1 MKKPKKLIHIG
12 LAKSMS
18 STLQMLWTD
27 SDNYVEKNLK
37 EITDKTD
44 SFFNEYRN
52 DIDGLVAQLKGTP
65 LPFGFEAN
73 DKLQVLSGEGLASS
87 WLCHSP
93 ELSEHI
99 PKRQK
104 LLATMFGPLAD
115 KILIVIRNPIDWI
128 RSAYSQSLKEGGSL
142 GPDKYISDFRV
153 SIEKNLDLRAL
164 VTYWEQF
171 EAEVVIL
178 PMELFKENEE
188 SFWIAYERMLKMSRP
203 ESSRSQKVVANP
215 SFYET
220 LEIHQSINK
229 ILSILETACVENEEY
244 LVVDGVKMR
253 NIPVVDGVIEGL
265 KSAREWGSRSAME
278 RLKSDQILELTEL
291 LSRTKEP
298 GRLELPTEL
307 TEHLQKNFI
316 DYLGETASFAFGQIL
331 EKYQQSV
338 ISSYCEPKY

>member
-1 MKKPKKLIHIG
+1 MKNPKKLIHIG

-18 STLQMLWTD
+18 STLQMHWTD

-37 EITDKTD
+37 GITDKTD
-44 SFFNEYRN
+44 SFFFEYRN
-52 DIDGLVAQLKGTP
+52 DIDGLVAQLEGTP

-93 ELSEHI
+93 ELSQHI

-104 LLATMFGPLAD
+104 LLATMFRPLAD
-115 KILIVIRNPIDWI
+115 KILIIIRNPIDWI

-142 GPDKYISDFRV
+142 SPDKYVSDFRV

-164 VTYWEQF
+164 VAHWEQF
-171 EAEVVIL
+171 EADVVIL

-188 SFWIAYERMLKMSRP
+188 SFWISYERMLKMSRP

-229 ILSILETACVENEEY
+229 ILSILETACVENAEY

-253 NIPVVDGVIEGL
+253 NIPVADGVIEGL

-278 RLKSDQILELTEL
+278 RLSTDQILELTEL
-291 LSRTKEP
+291 LSRKKESR
-298 GRLELPTEL
+298 RLELPTEL
-307 TEHLQKNFI
+307 IEHLQKNFI
-316 DYLGETASFAFGQIL
+316 DFLGEIPNFAFRQVL

-338 ISSYCEPKY
+338 ISS

>member
-18 STLQMLWTD
+18 TTLQMLWRN

-37 EITDKTD
+37 GITDKTD

-52 DIDGLVAQLKGTP
+52 DIDGLVAQLEGTP

-87 WLCHSP
+87 WLCQSP

-115 KILIVIRNPIDWI
+115 KILIIIRNPIDWI

-142 GPDKYISDFRV
+142 GPDEYISDFRV

-164 VTYWEQF
+164 VAYWEQF

-244 LVVDGVKMR
+244 
-253 NIPVVDGVIEGL
+253 PVVDGVIEGL

-291 LSRTKEP
+291 LSRTKES

-338 ISSYCEPKY
+338 ISSYRKPKY

>member
-1 MKKPKKLIHIG
+1 
-12 LAKSMS
+12 
-18 STLQMLWTD
+18 MLWRN

-37 EITDKTD
+37 GITDKTD

-52 DIDGLVAQLKGTP
+52 DIDGLVAQLEGTP

-87 WLCHSP
+87 WLCQSP

-115 KILIVIRNPIDWI
+115 KILIIIRNPIDWI

-142 GPDKYISDFRV
+142 GPDEYISDFRV

-164 VTYWEQF
+164 VAYWEQF

-244 LVVDGVKMR
+244 
-253 NIPVVDGVIEGL
+253 PVVDGVIEGL

-291 LSRTKEP
+291 LSRTKES

-338 ISSYCEPKY
+338 ISSYRKPKY

>member
-1 MKKPKKLIHIG
+1 
-12 LAKSMS
+12 MS
-18 STLQMLWTD
+18 TTLQMLWRN

-37 EITDKTD
+37 GITDKTD

-52 DIDGLVAQLKGTP
+52 DIDGLVAQLEGTP

-87 WLCHSP
+87 WLCQSP

-115 KILIVIRNPIDWI
+115 KILIIIRNPIDWI

-142 GPDKYISDFRV
+142 GPDEYISDFRV

-164 VTYWEQF
+164 VAYWEQF

-244 LVVDGVKMR
+244 
-253 NIPVVDGVIEGL
+253 PVVDGVIEGL

-291 LSRTKEP
+291 LSRTKES

-338 ISSYCEPKY
+338 ISSYRKPKY

>member
-1 MKKPKKLIHIG
+1 MKKPKKLIHVG

-27 SDNYVEKNLK
+27 SDNYETKNLK
-37 EITDKTD
+37 GITDKTD
-44 SFFNEYRN
+44 SFFDEYRN
-52 DIDGLVAQLKGTP
+52 DIDGMVAQLEGSP
-65 LPFGFEAN
+65 LPFGFEAT

-87 WLCHSP
+87 WLCHSS

-104 LLATMFGPLAD
+104 LLANMFGPLAE
-115 KILIVIRNPIDWI
+115 KVLIVIRNPIDWI

-142 GPDKYISDFRV
+142 SPDKYISDFRV

-164 VTYWEQF
+164 VACWEQF

-188 SFWIAYERMLKMSRP
+188 SFWIAYEGMLKMSRP
-203 ESSRSQKVVANP
+203 ESSSSLKVVANP
-215 SFYET
+215 SYYET

-229 ILSILETACVENEEY
+229 IFSILETACVENEKY
-244 LVVDGVKMR
+244 
-253 NIPVVDGVIEGL
+253 PVVDGVIEGL
-265 KSAREWGSRSAME
+265 RSAREWGSRSAME
-278 RLKSDQILELTEL
+278 RLSSDQILELTEL
-291 LSRTKEP
+291 LSQKKESR
-298 GRLELPTEL
+298 RLELPTEL
-307 TEHLQKNFI
+307 IEHLQRNFI
-316 DYLGETASFAFGQIL
+316 DYLGETTSFAFEQIL

-338 ISSYCEPKY
+338 ILSYREPKH

>member
-1 MKKPKKLIHIG
+1 
-12 LAKSMS
+12 
-18 STLQMLWTD
+18 MLWRN

-37 EITDKTD
+37 GITDKTD

-52 DIDGLVAQLKGTP
+52 DIDGLVAQLEGTP

-87 WLCHSP
+87 WLCQSP

-115 KILIVIRNPIDWI
+115 KILIIIRNPIDWI

-142 GPDKYISDFRV
+142 GPDEYISDFRV

-164 VTYWEQF
+164 VAYWEQF

-244 LVVDGVKMR
+244 
-253 NIPVVDGVIEGL
+253 PVVDGVIEGL

-291 LSRTKEP
+291 LSRTKES
-298 GRLELPTEL
+298 GTLELPTEL

-338 ISSYCEPKY
+338 ISSYRKPKY

>member
-1 MKKPKKLIHIG
+1 MKKSKKLIHVG

-27 SDNYVEKNLK
+27 SDNYETKNLK
-37 EITDKTD
+37 GITDKTD
-44 SFFNEYRN
+44 SFFDEYRN
-52 DIDGLVAQLKGTP
+52 DIDGLVAQLEGSP

-93 ELSEHI
+93 ELAAHI

-104 LLATMFGPLAD
+104 LLANMFGPLAE
-115 KILIVIRNPIDWI
+115 KVLIIIRNPIDWI
-128 RSAYSQSLKEGGSL
+128 RSAYAQSLKEGGSHS
-142 GPDKYISDFRV
+142 PDKYISNFRV

-164 VTYWEQF
+164 VAHWEQF

-229 ILSILETACVENEEY
+229 ILSILETACVENEKY
-244 LVVDGVKMR
+244 
-253 NIPVVDGVIEGL
+253 PVVDGVIEGL
-265 KSAREWGSRSAME
+265 RSAREWGSRSAME
-278 RLKSDQILELTEL
+278 RLSADQILEITEL
-291 LSRTKEP
+291 LSRKKESR
-298 GRLELPTEL
+298 RLELPTEL
-307 TEHLQKNFI
+307 IEHLQKNFI
-316 DYLGETASFAFGQIL
+316 EFLGKTPNFAFRQVL

-338 ISSYCEPKY
+338 ISS